1 MSRGQRQVNSEL
13 KLEGLDCANCAMK
26 IEKGVSTL
34 EGVDA
39 CSVNFAT
46 LTMTITT
53 SEEQK
58 ESVIESAK
66 DKIRKLEP
74 HINPVSKMDSKLG
87 QEKQQR
93 MNADTKKLIVKLGI
107 GTALLIFAQLL
118 DVPMLYQLIIFI
130 AAYLIAGAD
139 VVLKA
144 IRNIFRGQVFDENFL
159 MGVATIGAFIIGE
172 YPEAVAVM
180 LFYQLGE
187 LFQSIAVNRSRNSI
201 SKLMDIRPDYANLKN
216 GDKTEQVSPEKIQI
230 GDIIIV
236 KPGERV
242 PLDGIVKSGFSSV
255 DTSALTGESLPREI
269 FEGDEVL
276 SGFINVQG
284 LLEIEVTKE
293 FNESTVSKILELVQ
307 NATNKKAPTENFI
320 TKFAKV
326 YTPIV
331 VITAAIIAIIPP
343 IIIPGET
350 LYDWVYRALIF
361 LVISCP
367 CALVVSIPLGF
378 FGGIGAASKSG
389 VLVKGSN
396 YLEAL
401 NDLKYIV
408 FDKTGTLTKGQFQV
422 SSIIP
427 TRGHS
432 KEELLELAAYGE
444 FYSTHPIAL
453 SIRQKYGKE
462 IVEAKLSNYTEIA
475 GHGISVTIN
484 GDELLVGNSRLLES
498 HSILYEPSRDVGT
511 TVYLA
516 KNKHYIGS
524 IVIADQLKVDAK
536 KAIVELKKVGIKKTV
551 MLTGDSSSV
560 AKSIGKE
567 LAIDDFYSEL
577 LPHQKVEKLELI
589 EKIKSSK
596 EKIAFVGDGINDAPV
611 LARAD
616 IGIAMGGI
624 GSDAA
629 IEAADVVLMSDE
641 PSKIVDA
648 IKIAKRT
655 RQIVWQNIFFA
666 LAVKGFFL
674 LLGVIGIATMWEA
687 VISDVGVTVLAVLNS
702 MRVLRHK

>member
-1 MSRGQRQVNSEL
+1 LGAGQRQVRKEL

-26 IEKGVSTL
+26 IEKGVSSIKD
-34 EGVDA
+34 VDS

-46 LTMTITT
+46 VTMTITT
-53 SEEQK
+53 SEENQEKVIK
-58 ESVIESAK
+58 EAK
-66 DKIRKLEP
+66 DKIKNLEP
-74 HINPVSKMDSKLG
+74 HITPLLKEEVESK
-87 QEKQQR
+87 QEKPGL
-93 MNADTKKLIVKLGI
+93 NNDTKKLLIKLSLGGVI
-107 GTALLIFAQLL
+107 LLLAIFLKIPNVFLLI
-118 DVPMLYQLIIFI
+118 LYLT
-130 AAYLIAGAD
+130 AYLIAGAD
-139 VVLKA
+139 VVMKA
-144 IRNIFRGQVFDENFL
+144 IKNIFKGQVFDENFL

-187 LFQSIAVNRSRNSI
+187 LFQSIAVNRSRHSI
-201 SKLMDIRPDYANLKN
+201 SKLMDIRPDFANV
-216 GDKTEQVSPEKIQI
+216 KTENKIKRMRAEEIKI
-230 GDIIIV
+230 GDIIVV
-236 KPGERV
+236 KPGERI
-242 PLDGIVKSGFSSV
+242 PLDGLITYGSTSV
-255 DTSALTGESLPREI
+255 DTSALTGESLPREV
-269 FEGDEVL
+269 FEGEEVL
-276 SGFINVQG
+276 SGFINLQG
-284 LLEIEVTKE
+284 VLEIKVTKE

-331 VITAAIIAIIPP
+331 VITAAIIAVIPP
-343 IIIPGET
+343 IVMSGET

-401 NDLKYIV
+401 NDVKYIV
-408 FDKTGTLTKGQFQV
+408 FDKTGTLTKGQFEV
-422 SSIIP
+422 SSINP
-427 TRGHS
+427 RNGFS
-432 KEELLELAAYGE
+432 KEELLELAAYAE
-444 FYSTHPIAL
+444 YFSTHPIAL
-453 SIRQKYGKE
+453 SIRQKFGKE
-462 IVEAKLSNYTEIA
+462 IIEDKLSNYKEIA
-475 GHGISVTIN
+475 GHGISVLVEKDEVLAGNARLMNTHHILFDEIHEAGTIVYVAKN
-484 GDELLVGNSRLLES
+484 NEYVG
-498 HSILYEPSRDVGT
+498 SILIS
-511 TVYLA
+511 
-516 KNKHYIGS
+516 
-524 IVIADQLKVDAK
+524 DQLKEDAT
-536 KAIVELKKVGIKKTV
+536 KAISNLKRVGIKKTI
-551 MLTGDSSSV
+551 MLTGDLNIV
-560 AKSIGKE
+560 AQEIGSKIG
-567 LAIDDFYSEL
+567 IDEIYSEL

-589 EKIKSSK
+589 EKMKLKK

-616 IGIAMGGI
+616 VGIAMGGI

-641 PSKIVDA
+641 PLKIVDA
-648 IKIAKRT
+648 IRIAKRT

-666 LAVKGFFL
+666 LAVKTFFL

-702 MRVLRHK
+702 MRILKMK

>member
-1 MSRGQRQVNSEL
+1 
-13 KLEGLDCANCAMK
+13 MK

-58 ESVIESAK
+58 ESVIENAK
-66 DKIRKLEP
+66 DKIRVLEP
-74 HINPVSKMDSKLG
+74 HIKPVSKMDTKHE
-87 QEKQQR
+87 QEKQG
-93 MNADTKKLIVKLGI
+93 MSNETKKLIVKLGI
-107 GTALLIFAQLL
+107 GTALLILAQFLNVPPFYQLL
-118 DVPMLYQLIIFI
+118 IFI

-139 VVLKA
+139 VVIKA

-201 SKLMDIRPDYANLKN
+201 SKLMDIRPDFANLKK
-216 GDKTEQVSPEKIQI
+216 GDKIKQVSPEKIQI
-230 GDIIIV
+230 GDLIIV

-269 FEGDEVL
+269 VEGDEVL

-343 IIIPGET
+343 MIIPGET

-427 TRGHS
+427 TNGHS

-444 FYSTHPIAL
+444 FYSNHPIAL

-484 GDELLVGNSRLLES
+484 GEVLLVGNSRLMES
-498 HSILYEPSRDVGT
+498 QSILYEPTKEVGT

-516 KNKHYIGS
+516 KNKQFIGS
-524 IVIADQLKVDAK
+524 IVIADQLKDDAK
-536 KAIVELKKVGIKKTV
+536 KAILELKKVGIKKTI
-551 MLTGDSSSV
+551 MLTGDSNLV

-567 LAIDDFYSEL
+567 LGIDNIYSEL

-596 EKIAFVGDGINDAPV
+596 EKIAFVGDGMNDAPV

-702 MRVLRHK
+702 MRVLRLK

>member
-1 MSRGQRQVNSEL
+1 VSRGRRQVNSEL

-93 MNADTKKLIVKLGI
+93 MNADTKKLIIKLGI
-107 GTALLIFAQLL
+107 GTALLILAQLL

-320 TKFAKV
+320 TKFAKI

-524 IVIADQLKVDAK
+524 IVIADQLKDDAK
-536 KAIVELKKVGIKKTV
+536 KAILELKKVGIKKTV
-551 MLTGDSSSV
+551 MLTGDANSV

-567 LAIDDFYSEL
+567 LAIDDIYSEL
-577 LPHQKVEKLELI
+577 LPHQKVEKLEMI

>member
-130 AAYLIAGAD
+130 TAYLTAGAD

-551 MLTGDSSSV
+551 MLTGDSNSV

-567 LAIDDFYSEL
+567 LAIDDLYSEL

-655 RQIVWQNIFFA
+655 RKIVWQNIFFA
-666 LAVKGFFL
+666 LVVKGFFL

>member
-1 MSRGQRQVNSEL
+1 MSTGQRRINSEL

-26 IEKGVSTL
+26 IEKGVSSI
-34 EGVDA
+34 EGVEE

-53 SEEQK
+53 SEDKQET
-58 ESVIESAK
+58 ILNNAK
-66 DKIRKLEP
+66 NKIRSLEP
-74 HINPVSKMDSKLG
+74 HINPVSKSDNTFKS
-87 QEKQQR
+87 KQQGLSSE
-93 MNADTKKLIVKLGI
+93 TKKLMMKLGI
-107 GTALLIFAQLL
+107 GSILLILAQLL
-118 DVPMLYQLIIFI
+118 SIPSFFQIIIFI
-130 AAYLIAGAD
+130 AAYLISGAD
-139 VVLKA
+139 VVFKA

-187 LFQSIAVNRSRNSI
+187 LFQSIAVNRSRDSI
-201 SKLMDIRPDYANLKN
+201 SKLMDIRPDYANLKI

-230 GDIIIV
+230 GDIIVV

-242 PLDGIVKSGFSSV
+242 PLDGRVKTGYSSL
-255 DTSALTGESLPREI
+255 DTSALTGESLPKEI
-269 FEGDEVL
+269 VEGDDVL
-276 SGFINVQG
+276 SGSINIQG
-284 LLEIEVTKE
+284 LLEIEVTKK
-293 FNESTVSKILELVQ
+293 FDESTVSKILELVQ
-307 NATNKKAPTENFI
+307 NATSKKAPTENFI

-331 VITAAIIAIIPP
+331 VITAALIAVIPP
-343 IIIPGET
+343 ILIPGET
-350 LYDWVYRALIF
+350 LSDWVYRALIF

-378 FGGIGAASKSG
+378 FGGIGAASRAG

-422 SSIIP
+422 SSIVP

-432 KEELLELAAYGE
+432 KEDILEIAAYAE
-444 FYSTHPIAL
+444 FYSTHPIAV
-453 SIRQKYGKE
+453 SIRQKYGQD
-462 IVEAKLSNYTEIA
+462 IVEAKLSNYSEIA
-475 GHGISVTIN
+475 GHGISVKMN
-484 GDELLVGNSRLLES
+484 EDEILAGNARLMES
-498 HSILYEPSRDVGT
+498 HSILYEPSREVGT
-511 TVYLA
+511 IVYLA
-516 KNKHYIGS
+516 KNKHFIGS
-524 IVIADQLKVDAK
+524 IVIADQLKGDAK
-536 KAIVELKKVGIKKTV
+536 KAIADLKKIGVEKTV
-551 MLTGDSSSV
+551 MLTGDSKSV
-560 AKSIGKE
+560 AKMIGNE
-567 LAIDDFYSEL
+567 LGIDEIYSEL
-577 LPHQKVEKLELI
+577 LPHQKVEKLEKI
-589 EKIKSSK
+589 EHLKSK
-596 EKIAFVGDGINDAPV
+596 NEKIAFVGDGMNDAPV

-616 IGIAMGGI
+616 VGIAMGGI

-648 IKIAKRT
+648 IRIAKHT
-655 RQIVWQNIFFA
+655 RRIVWQNIFFA

-702 MRVLRHK
+702 MRILRLK

>member
-1 MSRGQRQVNSEL
+1 VSRGQRQVNSEL

>member
-1 MSRGQRQVNSEL
+1 MLGRGQRQVNSEL

-58 ESVIESAK
+58 ESVIENAK
-66 DKIRKLEP
+66 DKIRVLEP
-74 HINPVSKMDSKLG
+74 HIKPVSKMDTKHE
-87 QEKQQR
+87 QEKQG
-93 MNADTKKLIVKLGI
+93 MSNETKKLIVKLGI
-107 GTALLIFAQLL
+107 GTALLILAQFLNVPPFYQLL
-118 DVPMLYQLIIFI
+118 IFI

-139 VVLKA
+139 VVIKA

-201 SKLMDIRPDYANLKN
+201 SKLMDIRPDFANLKK
-216 GDKTEQVSPEKIQI
+216 GDKIKQVSPEKIQI
-230 GDIIIV
+230 GDLIIV

-269 FEGDEVL
+269 VEGDEVL

-343 IIIPGET
+343 MIIPGET

-427 TRGHS
+427 TNGHS

-444 FYSTHPIAL
+444 FYSNHPIAL

-484 GDELLVGNSRLLES
+484 GEVLLVGNSRLMES
-498 HSILYEPSRDVGT
+498 QSILYEPTKEVGT

-516 KNKHYIGS
+516 KNKQFIGS
-524 IVIADQLKVDAK
+524 IVIADQLKDDAK
-536 KAIVELKKVGIKKTV
+536 KAILELKKVGIKKTI
-551 MLTGDSSSV
+551 MLTGDSNLV

-567 LAIDDFYSEL
+567 LGIDNIYSEL

-596 EKIAFVGDGINDAPV
+596 EKIAFVGDGMNDAPV

-702 MRVLRHK
+702 MRVLRLK

>member
-1 MSRGQRQVNSEL
+1 MGRGQRQVNSEL

-58 ESVIESAK
+58 ESVIENAK
-66 DKIRKLEP
+66 DKIRVLEP
-74 HINPVSKMDSKLG
+74 HIKPVSKMDTKHE
-87 QEKQQR
+87 QEKQG
-93 MNADTKKLIVKLGI
+93 MSNETKKLIVKLGI
-107 GTALLIFAQLL
+107 GTALLILAQFLNVPPFYQLL
-118 DVPMLYQLIIFI
+118 IFI

-139 VVLKA
+139 VVIKA

-201 SKLMDIRPDYANLKN
+201 SKLMDIRPDFANLKK
-216 GDKTEQVSPEKIQI
+216 GDKIKQVSPEKIQI
-230 GDIIIV
+230 GDLIIV

-269 FEGDEVL
+269 VEGDEVL

-343 IIIPGET
+343 MIIPGET

-427 TRGHS
+427 TNGHS

-444 FYSTHPIAL
+444 FYSNHPIAL

-484 GDELLVGNSRLLES
+484 GEVLLVGNSRLMES
-498 HSILYEPSRDVGT
+498 QSILYEPTKEVGT

-516 KNKHYIGS
+516 KNKQFIGS
-524 IVIADQLKVDAK
+524 IVIADQLKDDAK
-536 KAIVELKKVGIKKTV
+536 KAILELKKVGIKKTI
-551 MLTGDSSSV
+551 MLTGDSNLV

-567 LAIDDFYSEL
+567 LGIDNIYSEL

-596 EKIAFVGDGINDAPV
+596 EKIAFVGDGMNDAPV

-702 MRVLRHK
+702 MRVLRLK

>member
-1 MSRGQRQVNSEL
+1 MSTGQRRINSEL

-26 IEKGVSTL
+26 IEKGVSSI
-34 EGVDA
+34 EGVEE

-53 SEEQK
+53 SEDKQETVL
-58 ESVIESAK
+58 SNAK
-66 DKIRKLEP
+66 NKIRSLEP
-74 HINPVSKMDSKLG
+74 HINPVSKTDNTLKS
-87 QEKQQR
+87 KQQGLSSE
-93 MNADTKKLIVKLGI
+93 TKRLMMKLGI
-107 GTALLIFAQLL
+107 GSILLILAQLL
-118 DVPMLYQLIIFI
+118 SIPSFFQIIIFI
-130 AAYLIAGAD
+130 AAYLISGAD
-139 VVLKA
+139 VVFKA

-187 LFQSIAVNRSRNSI
+187 LFQSIAVNRSRDSI
-201 SKLMDIRPDYANLKN
+201 SKLMDIRPDYANLKV

-230 GDIIIV
+230 GDIIVV

-242 PLDGIVKSGFSSV
+242 PLDGRVKTGHSSL
-255 DTSALTGESLPREI
+255 DTSALTGESLPKEI
-269 FEGDEVL
+269 AEGDDVL
-276 SGFINVQG
+276 SGSINIQG
-284 LLEIEVTKE
+284 LLEIEVTKKFE
-293 FNESTVSKILELVQ
+293 ESTVSKILELVQ
-307 NATNKKAPTENFI
+307 NATSKKAPTENFI

-331 VITAAIIAIIPP
+331 VITAALIAVIPP
-343 IIIPGET
+343 ILIPGET
-350 LYDWVYRALIF
+350 LSDWVYRALIF

-378 FGGIGAASKSG
+378 FGGIGAASRAG

-408 FDKTGTLTKGQFQV
+408 FDKTGTLTKGKFQV
-422 SSIIP
+422 SSIVP

-432 KEELLELAAYGE
+432 KADLLEIAAYAE
-444 FYSTHPIAL
+444 CYSTHPIAV
-453 SIRQKYGKE
+453 SIRQKYGQD
-462 IVEAKLSNYTEIA
+462 IVEAKLSNYSEIA
-475 GHGISVTIN
+475 GHGISVKMN
-484 GDELLVGNSRLLES
+484 EDEILAGNARLMES
-498 HSILYEPSRDVGT
+498 YSILYEPSREVGT
-511 TVYLA
+511 IVYLA
-516 KNKHYIGS
+516 KNKHFIGS
-524 IVIADQLKVDAK
+524 IVIADQLKGDAK
-536 KAIVELKKVGIKKTV
+536 KAIADLKKIGVEKTV
-551 MLTGDSSSV
+551 MLTGDSKSV
-560 AKSIGKE
+560 AKMIGNE
-567 LAIDDFYSEL
+567 LGIDEIYSEL
-577 LPHQKVEKLELI
+577 LPHQKVEKLEKI
-589 EKIKSSK
+589 EHLKSK
-596 EKIAFVGDGINDAPV
+596 NEKIAFVGDGMNDAPV

-616 IGIAMGGI
+616 VGIAMGGI

-648 IKIAKRT
+648 IRIAKHT
-655 RQIVWQNIFFA
+655 RRIVWQNIFFA

-702 MRVLRHK
+702 MRILRLK

>member
-26 IEKGVSTL
+26 IEKGISTL

-66 DKIRKLEP
+66 DKIRVLEP
-74 HINPVSKMDSKLG
+74 HINPVSKMDTKLG
-87 QEKQQR
+87 QEKKQG
-93 MNADTKKLIVKLGI
+93 MNAETKKLIVKLGI
-107 GTALLIFAQLL
+107 GTALLILAQLL
-118 DVPMLYQLIIFI
+118 NVPTLFQLIIFI

-230 GDIIIV
+230 GDTIIV

-453 SIRQKYGKE
+453 SIRQKYGKD

-484 GDELLVGNSRLLES
+484 GDALLVGNSRLMES
-498 HSILYEPSRDVGT
+498 HSILYEPTREVGT

-516 KNKHYIGS
+516 KNNHYIGS
-524 IVIADQLKVDAK
+524 IVIADQLKNDAK
-536 KAIVELKKVGIKKTV
+536 KAILELKKVGIKKTV
-551 MLTGDSSSV
+551 MLTGDANSV
-560 AKSIGKE
+560 AKSIAKE
-567 LAIDDFYSEL
+567 LGIDDIYSEL

-611 LARAD
+611 LAQAD

-702 MRVLRHK
+702 MRVLRNK